1 MGILL
6 AFAPFIAFALV
17 DRLAGPTEGLIAG
30 AAVSA
35 ALLLRD
41 VARGQDGQGARDRHG
56 DPVRGPGALRPAGPA
71 VLVGHRRQ
79 AGRGRGA
86 AADRARLAGRPPA
99 LHLAAR

>member
-17 DRLAGPTEGLIAG
+17 DRLIGATEGLIAG

-41 VARGQDGQGARDRHG
+41 CVDTSVDTETQYLIRGHNTYGSIRHYG
-56 DPVRGPGALRPAGPA
+56 DILLNRKCPTLPQRGG
-71 VLVGHRRQ
+71 
-79 AGRGRGA
+79 
-86 AADRARLAGRPPA
+86 
-99 LHLAAR
+99 